1 MHTLCLQFQMI
12 LLAELSGDQ
21 PQICCCRL
29 LNPDI
34 RPLLAPELARKNI
47 TQALNGVYLMYS
59 TTVCI
64 ITPTRGGWG
73 GRGQILA
80 Q

>member
-29 LNPDI
+29 RNPDI
-34 RPLLAPELARKNI
+34 RPLLAPELTRKNI
-47 TQALNGVYLMYS
+47 K
-59 TTVCI
+59 I
-64 ITPTRGGWG
+64 KH
-73 GRGQILA
+73 
-80 Q
+80 

>member
-21 PQICCCRL
+21 PQIYCCRL

-34 RPLLAPELARKNI
+34 RPLLAPELTRKNKN
-47 TQALNGVYLMYS
+47 QALNSVHLMYS
-59 TTVCI
+59 TIHNNTNQ
-64 ITPTRGGWG
+64 RGEGE
-73 GRGQILA
+73 GRY
-80 Q
+80 